1 MFSDFSADIVYKGN
15 EYELTDSVMVSME
28 CIGAVALYL
37 LFREGSGETADGKKG
52 G

>member
-1 MFSDFSADIVYKGN
+1 MPIYIVKEK

-37 LFREGSGETADGKKG
+37 LQKCFLTVGISSG
-52 G
+52 